1 MRKNLFYAAVL
12 AGLAVVMGAFGAHAL
27 KASLSGEMLSVWHTA
42 VDYQMWHALGLG
54 LIGCQPSTS
63 PLKNW
68 SARLMLAGIGLFS
81 GSLYLL
87 ALTEIQSLGMITPFG
102 GLALI
107 AAWILFALHLWRIP
121 HA

>member
-54 LIGCQPSTS
+54 LIGCHPGAS
-63 PLKNW
+63 PLKDW

-81 GSLYLL
+81 GTLYLL
-87 ALTEIQSLGMITPFG
+87 ALTDIQSLGMITPFG